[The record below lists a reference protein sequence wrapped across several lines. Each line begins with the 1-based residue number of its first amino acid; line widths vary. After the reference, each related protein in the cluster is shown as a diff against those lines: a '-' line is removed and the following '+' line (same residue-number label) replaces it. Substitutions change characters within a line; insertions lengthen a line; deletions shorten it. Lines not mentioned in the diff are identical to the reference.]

1 MKLWQMWLI
10 IFYVCIA
17 QLAGD
22 DGLIGMAIGAFL
34 AAVGFGVARR

>member
-17 QLAGD
+17 RLASD

-34 AAVGFGVARR
+34 AVIGFGVARR